1 MAKKRRAE
9 LREMW
14 LQFEETGDPDLR
26 ASLIEAYLPLV
37 RYTAE
42 RLKGKLPQCVD
53 IQDMI
58 SAGWIGL
65 INAVDKFDPGRGIL
79 FETYC
84 SMRIRG
90 AILDDLRAGDWVPRL
105 IRSKAHKLEKAK
117 FELAFELG
125 HEPEDAEIAAR
136 MQLTSTEFYA
146 LLKEIDVR
154 VQLPIEGG
162 RASAL
167 DDDDDD
173 IRRIDLL
180 ADRSH
185 EHPVE
190 ALSLKEVREIAVKGL
205 SPKERTVLTD
215 YYFGGKT
222 MKEIGKK
229 LGVTESRVCQINAHL
244 MKLLRERFKD
254 YGGRVLQRRKKSA

>member
-14 LQFEETGDPDLR
+14 LQFKETGDPDLR
-26 ASLIEAYLPLV
+26 GELIEAYLPLV

-53 IQDMI
+53 IQEMI

-65 INAVDKFDPGRGIL
+65 INAVDKFDPARGIL

-90 AILDDLRAGDWVPRL
+90 AVLDDLRAGDWVPRL
-105 IRSKAHKLEKAK
+105 IRSKAHKLQKAK
-117 FELAFELG
+117 LELAFELG
-125 HEPEDAEIAAR
+125 REPEDGEIAGR
-136 MQLTSTEFYA
+136 MKLTSSEFYA
-146 LLKEIDVR
+146 LLKEVE
-154 VQLPIEGG
+154 VKAQLPIEGG
-162 RASAL
+162 RAGAF
-167 DDDDDD
+167 DDDDDV
-173 IRRIDLL
+173 RRIDLIE
-180 ADRSH
+180 DRSH
-185 EHPVE
+185 EHPAE
-190 ALSLKEVREIAVKGL
+190 ALSLKEMSKIAAKGL
-205 SPKERTVLTD
+205 SPKERTVLMD
-215 YYFGGKT
+215 YYFEGKT

-229 LGVTESRVCQINAHL
+229 LGVTESRICQINAHL
-244 MKLLRERFKD
+244 MKLLRERLKD